1 MSNQAQSHPYFQG
14 HSPRIFAHR
23 GLHTHHPENTRGAF
37 QAALDAGAAYIET
50 DVVGSRDGIAMISHD
65 VDLARVTGQPGLVAD
80 FTAEELGR
88 IELGGG
94 QTFFTLAD
102 ALREFPTV
110 RFNIDVKDQSAIAGT
125 VASIREAAAEHRV
138 LVSSFSARRRRA
150 TVAQL
155 PGVATS
161 TAASEFFRAWLQ
173 ALVGLTPRMSS
184 FHAVQIPERY
194 GWLRVVTPAILRR
207 FHRASV
213 EVHVWTLN
221 DPADMRRL
229 AALGVDGV
237 VTDRCDV
244 ALREIGPHADSVE

>member
-37 QAALDAGAAYIET
+37 QAALDAGATYIET
-50 DVVGSRDGIAMISHD
+50 DVVGSRDGVAMVCHD
-65 VDLARVTGQPGLVAD
+65 VDLGRIAGMTGRVAD
-80 FTAEELGR
+80 FTSEALGR
-88 IELGGG
+88 IDLGGG
-94 QTFFTLAD
+94 QTFLSLAD

-110 RFNIDVKDQSAIAGT
+110 RFNIDVKDELAITGT
-125 VASIREAAAEHRV
+125 VDAIRQASAEHRV

-155 PGVATS
+155 SGVATS

-173 ALVGLTPRMSS
+173 ALVGLTPRMAG

-194 GWLRVVTPAILRR
+194 GWLRVVTPAIVRR
-207 FHRASV
+207 FHRAGV
-213 EVHVWTLN
+213 EVHVWTVN
-221 DPADMRRL
+221 NPADMRRL
-229 AALGVDGV
+229 VALGVDGI
-237 VTDRCDV
+237 VTDRCDLASG
-244 ALREIGPHADSVE
+244 ALGGTTHSVQ